1 MEYSGNEHLD
11 WQSDVGAE
19 EFADVESFLAETER
33 IAENPMESSL
43 SEETAQYPLI
53 VMQGITDI
61 ERKYLEGLPDFLNDR
76 AKGPN
81 DVQLLV
87 KLQDSMILMGYVPL
101 GLHTFI
107 ALNTLKERK
116 LYVMPDEQTLEPVDD
131 AMLMQF
137 ICQDLRI
144 GG

>member
-43 SEETAQYPLI
+43 SEE
-53 VMQGITDI
+53 
-61 ERKYLEGLPDFLNDR
+61 RKSLEGLPNFLNDR